1 MTTKLS
7 PWVLSACLLGLSGCE
22 LEDFGSSRYSKDFH
36 YSYPLKPGGKL
47 SVETFNGAV
56 EVTAWDQDM
65 VEIDGAKYGPSP
77 EAADALKVDIAN
89 GPDSIAISVS
99 RSEDFRGNRGAR
111 FSVKMSRKSI
121 LDHVTS
127 SNGSIVLQ
135 GVLGPARLRTSNG
148 SIRVSDSEGG
158 LDAHTSNGGIE
169 LTDVTGDTVARTS
182 NAHIRAENLK
192 GPLEASTSNSS
203 ITASFAQVPFS
214 RSVRLE
220 TSNAGV
226 DLALPSTFGA
236 PSGPGVRVGTSNG
249 QITVRLPSSVNAQVL
264 ARTNNSSITSD
275 FEMKLQGE
283 ARKNHLDAVIGSG
296 GPLLDLSTS
305 NAAIRLLKL

>member
-1 MTTKLS
+1 MTTKLA

-22 LEDFGSSRYSKDFH
+22 LEDFGGSGYSKDFH
-36 YSYPLKPGGKL
+36 YSYPLKTGGKL

-56 EVTAWDQDM
+56 EVTGWDQDM
-65 VEIDGAKYGPSP
+65 VEIDGAKYGPTP
-77 EAADALKVDIAN
+77 EAADALNVDIAN
-89 GPDSIAISVS
+89 GPDSIAITVS
-99 RSEDFRGNRGAR
+99 RYKDFLAHRGAR
-111 FSVKMSRKSI
+111 FSVRMPRKAI

-135 GVLGPARLRTSNG
+135 SVLGPARLRTSNG
-148 SIRVSDSEGG
+148 SIRVSDFEGS

-169 LTDVTGDTVARTS
+169 LADVTGDAVAQTS
-182 NAHIRAENLK
+182 NARMRANNMK
-192 GPLEASTSNSS
+192 GQLEADTSNGS
-203 ITASFAQVPFS
+203 IAVSFAQVPSS
-214 RSVRLE
+214 RSVRLQ
-220 TSNAGV
+220 TSNAGI
-226 DLALPSTFGA
+226 DLSLPSAFGA
-236 PSGPGVRVGTSNG
+236 PAGPGVRVSTSNG
-249 QITVRLPSSVNAQVL
+249 QITVRLPSGINAQVL

-275 FEMKLQGE
+275 FEMKLQGA

>member
-1 MTTKLS
+1 MTTKLA

-22 LEDFGSSRYSKDFH
+22 LEDFGASRYSKDFH
-36 YSYPLKPGGKL
+36 YSYPLKTGGKF

-56 EVTAWDQDM
+56 EVTGWDRDM
-65 VEIDGAKYGPSP
+65 VEIDGAQYGPTP

-99 RSEDFRGNRGAR
+99 RYKDFRDRRGAR
-111 FSVKMSRKSI
+111 FSVKMPRKAI

-135 GVLGPARLRTSNG
+135 SVLGPARLRTSNG
-148 SIRVSDSEGG
+148 SIRVSDFEGS

-169 LTDVTGDTVARTS
+169 LADVTGDAVARTS
-182 NAHIRAENLK
+182 NARMRADNMK
-192 GPLEASTSNSS
+192 GQLEADTSNGS
-203 ITASFAQVPFS
+203 IAVSFAQVPSS

-226 DLALPSTFGA
+226 NLSLPSTFGA
-236 PSGPGVRVGTSNG
+236 PAGPGVRVSTSNG
-249 QITVRLPSSVNAQVL
+249 QITVRLPSGVNAQVL

-283 ARKNHLDAVIGSG
+283 ARKNKLDAVMGSG

>member
-7 PWVLSACLLGLSGCE
+7 PWVLSACLLGLTGCE
-22 LEDFGSSRYSKDFH
+22 LEDFGFSRYSQDFH

-65 VEIDGAKYGPSP
+65 VEIDGAKYGPSA

-99 RSEDFRGNRGAR
+99 RSKDFLGNRGAR

-135 GVLGPARLRTSNG
+135 GVLGPARLRTTNG

-158 LDAHTSNGGIE
+158 LDAHTSNADIE
-169 LTDVTGDTVARTS
+169 LTDVKGDIVARTS

-226 DLALPSTFGA
+226 DLALPWTFGA
-236 PSGPGVRVGTSNG
+236 PSGPGVRVSTSNG